1 MGVDFDVADF
11 CRKLRASEGPY
22 KCPIEKCDKVYQ
34 SVVGMSYHLLKFD
47 HNNPPSNDD
56 APLTPSNCPVAN
68 LKTPHQKL
76 STPKPR
82 SSLKSGRKK
91 KSSHRAPLLKN
102 AVDQQMI
109 QAAPEGLSYA
119 EAQRLVEFEILG
131 KTTRVEITEPL
142 KFMSKEDFDATQTRL
157 DDSIKQED
165 VVTTPQRKPSH
176 TPGGKK
182 SKLSKSAAAA
192 KAAAASQQAETR
204 ISLPEASF
212 KILSSYNIT
221 DAPPR
226 PTLAYIRFIEKSAE
240 ELDGEVEY
248 DMDEE
253 DTAWLSII
261 NERRADQNLPPVP
274 VDAFELLMDRLE
286 KESYFMMQVSGKGPD
301 GVPSIIDD
309 DAVCCICMD
318 GECQN
323 SNVILFCDM
332 CNLAV
337 HQDCY
342 GVPYI
347 PEGQWLCRR
356 CLQSP
361 SRAVDCVLC
370 PNNGGAFKQTD
381 RGHWAHVVCA
391 LWIPEVRFANTVF
404 LEPIDSIETIPPARW
419 KLTCYICKQKG
430 VGACIQCHKTNC
442 YSAFHVTCAQQAGL
456 FMKMDTVRDS
466 EPGPIM
472 VQKTAFCDNHT
483 PPDAEPRP
491 KINSRTGG
499 GILAMSPSGEAAS
512 SSGSHNSPG
521 SPDEVRDKM
530 NNARRILAKR
540 RSWAPI
546 ISIPT
551 IPPERIQEIATHVAV
566 PKKNQFIQRLIAYWT
581 LKRQFRNGV
590 PLLRRLQSSHLQRRD
605 ERRGDATES
614 SDTAELCRQLKYWQC
629 LRQDLE
635 RARLLCELV
644 RKREKLKK
652 ELIRVKE
659 QETLMSLVPLL
670 NFMRHLLDAIQARDA
685 GCVFAEPVDQNEVP
699 DYADVVKEPMDLST
713 MRMKLE
719 NYEYQTLDDF
729 HKDFMLMVN
738 NCLAYNS
745 KETFFYRA
753 GVKMRDQGGALIR
766 QARRD
771 MDTIGFD
778 PETGLL
784 LDRPGSAISGNQEKV
799 VDNHS
804 DSGLKVK
811 KRISEINTSAPEE
824 LAADIDM
831 ELSRIQ
837 IEGKDWSLEHKLEK
851 LLELKDLV
859 QDLRSAIARNKRE
872 KAIRIEIANV
882 RRKMSLLASGKVP
895 GSRKKVFKS
904 DTEEKTDT
912 NTELDETTEEEEEVN
927 VVQEERSE
935 NEGKRGRKRKIREES
950 DDEQLS
956 QRESLILS
964 VNSFP
969 TTSPAKEGS
978 RNSTGGTATTPVRQ
992 DPNVSNSG
1000 GSLAS
1005 ASPSGVNRRTA
1016 VLFTRKAASVQRK
1029 PDTPENQASL
1039 NNDSPH
1045 PGSGK
1050 RRAGRPRKNLDS
1062 ALGIGS
1068 EKRTPIQTMG
1078 NVDDLMPAPPV
1089 PCSDSFRLYRNSGD
1103 IVAETDD
1110 DTQSETSCSSCVSTG
1125 GSSGSSCSDADGEG
1139 EEDDYESS
1147 VEVAAVASSGEDDE
1161 ARAKATKHDQNLL
1174 PPLQVVW
1181 AKCRGY
1187 PWYPALII
1195 DPDMP
1200 PGYIHNGVPIPSP
1213 PVDVLELKNKCKE
1226 PVHLV
1231 LFFDTKRTWQW
1242 LPRNK
1247 LELLGEDKK
1256 FDQVKLAESRK
1267 PADRKAV
1274 RKAFKDAVIHR
1285 MELAGT
1291 ELKGDQQAAIAV
1303 LEEEAS

>member
-1 MGVDFDVADF
+1 MGVDFDVAEF
-11 CRKLRASEGPY
+11 CRKLRSLEAPY

-34 SVVGMSYHLLKFD
+34 SVVGLNYHLHKYD
-47 HNNPPSNDD
+47 HNNP
-56 APLTPSNCPVAN
+56 TPSEDIAPACGGVASV
-68 LKTPHQKL
+68 KTPQQKV

-82 SSLKSGRKK
+82 SSIKSGRKK

-109 QAAPEGLSYA
+109 QNAREGLTYA
-119 EAQRLVEFEILG
+119 EAQKMVELEIQG
-131 KTTRVEITEPL
+131 KTIRLEITHPL
-142 KFMSKEDFDATQTRL
+142 RFMSKSDFEASQSKL
-157 DDSIKQED
+157 DESIKEGSI
-165 VVTTPQRKPSH
+165 VSTPHRKQSH

-192 KAAAASQQAETR
+192 AAAASQQAENK
-204 ISLPEASF
+204 IAIPEASF
-212 KILSSYNIT
+212 KVLSTYNIS
-221 DAPPR
+221 DASPR
-226 PTLAYIRFIEKSAE
+226 PTTAYIRFIEKSAE

-253 DTAWLSII
+253 DSAWLSII
-261 NERRADQNLPPVP
+261 NEKRAEQGLTPVP

-286 KESYFMMQVSGKGPD
+286 KESYFMMQVSGKGPE

-404 LEPIDSIETIPPARW
+404 LEPIDSIETIPSARW
-419 KLTCYICKQKG
+419 KLTCYICKQRG

-442 YSAFHVTCAQQAGL
+442 YAAFHVTCAQQAGL
-456 FMKMDTVRDS
+456 YMKMDTVRDS

-472 VQKTAFCDNHT
+472 VQKTAFCDNHC

-499 GILAMSPSGEAAS
+499 GILAMSPSGDA
-512 SSGSHNSPG
+512 GSPCGSLNSPG

-530 NNARRILAKR
+530 THARRVLAKR

-605 ERRGDATES
+605 ERRGESAES

-652 ELIRVKE
+652 EYIRVKE
-659 QETLMSLVPLL
+659 QETMMTLAPLQ
-670 NFMRHLLDAIQARDA
+670 NFMKQLLAAIQARDV
-685 GCVFAEPVDQNEVP
+685 GDIFGEPVDQNEVP
-699 DYADVVKEPMDLST
+699 DYSDVVKEPMDLST

-719 NYEYQTLDDF
+719 RYEYHTIDDF
-729 HKDFMLMVN
+729 HRDFMLMVN
-738 NCLAYNS
+738 NCLAYNA
-745 KETFFYRA
+745 KETVFYRA

-771 MDTIGFD
+771 MEVIGFD

-784 LDRPGSAISGNQEKV
+784 MDSPDSSRIVTHEKLIET
-799 VDNHS
+799 NA
-804 DSGLKVK
+804 DSSLKVK
-811 KRISEINTSAPEE
+811 KCVSEITVSAPEE

-837 IEGKDWSLEHKLEK
+837 TEGRNWSLELKLEK
-851 LLELKDLV
+851 LLDLKDSV
-859 QDLRSAIARNKRE
+859 KDLKSAIARNKRE

-882 RRKMSLLASGKVP
+882 RRKMSLLASGKVQ
-895 GSRKKVFKS
+895 GVRKKLPKS
-904 DTEEKTDT
+904 DTEERTDT
-912 NTELDETTEEEEEVN
+912 NTELEETTEEEEEV
-927 VVQEERSE
+927 VVTLEEKVDVE
-935 NEGKRGRKRKIREES
+935 VKRGRKRKVREES
-950 DDEQLS
+950 DEEHVSSRDSNRLS
-956 QRESLILS
+956 M
-964 VNSFP
+964 NSHASA
-969 TTSPAKEGS
+969 SPGKGS
-978 RNSTGGTATTPVRQ
+978 RNSTGGIATTPVRQ
-992 DPNVSNSG
+992 EMNNST
-1000 GSLAS
+1000 GSLTS

-1016 VLFTRKAASVQRK
+1016 VLFTRKAASVLRK

-1039 NNDSPH
+1039 NNDQRQPS
-1045 PGSGK
+1045 SGK
-1050 RRAGRPRKNLDS
+1050 RRGGRPRKNLDS
-1062 ALGIGS
+1062 ALGINS
-1068 EKRTPIQTMG
+1068 ETNSAVQIMG
-1078 NVDDLMPAPPV
+1078 NVDDEMPAPPV
-1089 PCSDSFRLYRNSGD
+1089 PFSDSFRVYRSGGD
-1103 IVAETDD
+1103 IVAETDE
-1110 DTQSETSCSSCVSTG
+1110 DTQSETSCSSCD
-1125 GSSGSSCSDADGEG
+1125 SSGASSATSGSENDGEG
-1139 EEDDYESS
+1139 EEEGYTSS
-1147 VEVAAVASSGEDDE
+1147 VDVTAVASSGEEDEVRSSKPSKDDSS
-1161 ARAKATKHDQNLL
+1161 LL
-1174 PPLQVVW
+1174 PPLQLVW

-1200 PGYIHNGVPIPSP
+1200 AGYMHNGVPIPAP
-1213 PVDVLELKNKCKE
+1213 PPEVLALKNTCKE

-1256 FDQVKLAESRK
+1256 LDNVKLTESRK

-1274 RKAFKDAVIHR
+1274 LRAYKDAIFHGIEVT
-1285 MELAGT
+1285 GS
-1291 ELKGDQQAAIAV
+1291 ELKGNKQAAALAL
-1303 LEEEAS
+1303 LEEAAS